1 MELEQPAHQL
11 VPIWDAQVEGCGFTS
26 SAVTLFS
33 KTGILQG
40 ISDGSGRW
48 WRWSWSPLW
57 LSSVILTLTC
67 TLQPSIIISHPCPSF
82 PSGSAFWPAGTR
94 TDFNS
99 DPRGQCL
106 LEPMCVLDV
115 TELPCTSLVK
125 GHPRA
130 KDNFKM
136 RSS

>member
-1 MELEQPAHQL
+1 MELVSSL
-11 VPIWDAQVEGCGFTS
+11 VVKCNLDLDLYP
-26 SAVTLFS
+26 SALYY
-33 KTGILQG
+33 
-40 ISDGSGRW
+40 
-48 WRWSWSPLW
+48 
-57 LSSVILTLTC
+57 
-67 TLQPSIIISHPCPSF
+67 SHPCPSF